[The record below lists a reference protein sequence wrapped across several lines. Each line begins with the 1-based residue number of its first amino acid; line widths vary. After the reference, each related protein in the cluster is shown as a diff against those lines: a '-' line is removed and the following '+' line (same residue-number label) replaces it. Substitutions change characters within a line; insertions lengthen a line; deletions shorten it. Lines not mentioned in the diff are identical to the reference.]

1 MKSYIAD
8 TLFSSSSLTQIHT
21 VYTKIISTN
30 LASNTSDKPQLTL
43 LSTHH

>member
-8 TLFSSSSLTQIHT
+8 TLFSSSSLTQIRT
-21 VYTKIISTN
+21 VYIKMISTSP
-30 LASNTSDKPQLTL
+30 ASNTSDKPQLTL

>member
-8 TLFSSSSLTQIHT
+8 TLFSSSSLTQINT
-21 VYTKIISTN
+21 AYTKIIFIN

-43 LSTHH
+43 LPTHH